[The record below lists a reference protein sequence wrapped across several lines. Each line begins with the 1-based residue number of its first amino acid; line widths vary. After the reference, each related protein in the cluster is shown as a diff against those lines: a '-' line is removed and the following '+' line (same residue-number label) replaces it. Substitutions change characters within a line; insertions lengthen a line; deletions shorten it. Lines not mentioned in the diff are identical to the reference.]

1 MENKTLFLLIL
12 LLTFPLTTAAHWI
25 VGYVEDAL
33 DGTSP
38 NGRTIKLYNSTNL
51 QEIFTTV
58 GPSGP
63 SGVSNIYM
71 IDCEML
77 TIPCV
82 IGNIL
87 NLTLTDDATGHLAKQ
102 EVQVTVTGAGYDM
115 APNIS
120 MNSPINLSNI
130 EVDDIYTSPE
140 NEIDLTPNA
149 TTQIFCTAIASD
161 YDQASSITN
170 ASAVFYASTSN
181 PTDPDDNNDHYTNS
195 SCEINTSYGTALE
208 AQINCSFQIQYYTNS
223 DNWQCQI
230 NATDNASASVTASD
244 STFINQLLSIGV
256 NSTIDF
262 GVIDP
267 LQVTQQEVI
276 EIINYGNAK
285 INISLSGYGET
296 QTDGDSM
303 ICFGENISIEHTKYN
318 MTGSSPGAMTLAQT
332 ETLYTNLTSAPVT
345 EEFNMNSRQNDTVN
359 EAKNNTYWRVY
370 VPQGVAFSCQGH
382 IVLGA
387 SVT

>member
-12 LLTFPLTTAAHWI
+12 LLTFPLTSAAHWI

-33 DGTSP
+33 DSTSP

-51 QEIFTTV
+51 EEIFTIV

-77 TIPCV
+77 PTPCIV
-82 IGNIL
+82 GNIL
-87 NLTLTDDATGHLAKQ
+87 NITLVDDGTGHEATA

-120 MNSPINLSNI
+120 MNSPLILSDI
-130 EVDDIYTSPE
+130 EVDDIYPSPE
-140 NEIDLTPNA
+140 DEIDLTPNA
-149 TTQIFCTAIASD
+149 TTQIFCTAITTGYEPST
-161 YDQASSITN
+161 SLTN
-170 ASAVFYASTSN
+170 ATATFYASTSN

-195 SCEINTSYGTALE
+195 SCEINTSYGTIME
-208 AQINCSFQIQYYTNS
+208 AQINCSLQIQYYANS

-230 NATDNASASVTASD
+230 NVTDNKSY
-244 STFINQLLSIGV
+244 STTGANQTFVNTLLAIGT
-256 NSTIDF
+256 NSTLDF
-262 GVIDP
+262 G
-267 LQVTQQEVI
+267 EVNASELTSEKII
-276 EIINYGNAK
+276 EITNYGNVK

-296 QTDGDSM
+296 QGDEDSM
-303 ICFGENISIEHTKYN
+303 ICTNNNISVEHTKYN
-318 MTGSSPGAMTLAQT
+318 MTESNPGSITLAQA
-332 ETLYTNLTSAPVT
+332 EALYTNLTSSPIT
-345 EEFNMNSRQNDTVN
+345 EKFNMNSRQNDIVN

-370 VPQGVAFSCQGH
+370 VPQEVAFSCQGH